1 MTPCNPSERMPTILE
16 VENID
21 ETLGPEEMTRVQ
33 LLQKIDEL
41 IRERHFFVREE
52 MTSDKIVYD
61 LYNQNQK
68 LQRECEGL
76 LEKLAKEEIQY
87 DDLVQD
93 YNKVQE
99 QRIELLG
106 QYYELYNQ
114 KEGLQ
119 LECERLRLKCDK
131 LWDKSQGLTTLLH
144 RARIKLELL
153 FSLHAAYASAC
164 MWCNCYIIYSFFHI
178 ASLWLL

>member
-1 MTPCNPSERMPTILE
+1 MTHSNSPERMPTILE
-16 VENID
+16 LENID
-21 ETLGPEEMTRVQ
+21 ETLGPEEMTREQ
-33 LLQKIDEL
+33 LLQKIHEL
-41 IRERHFFVREE
+41 VREE
-52 MTSDKIVYD
+52 MRSD
-61 LYNQNQK
+61 
-68 LQRECEGL
+68 
-76 LEKLAKEEIQY
+76 
-87 DDLVQD
+87 
-93 YNKVQE
+93 
-99 QRIELLG
+99 ELL
-106 QYYELYNQ
+106 YELYTQ